1 MTDKFN
7 DLGFAKLDVSR
18 QKRTGMSETIF
29 CQSKTKEQLVKIY
42 QSFANEKISVLGT
55 RCSKEQFEYVKQAG
69 LPVEYDTTSQI
80 MKMRFGSVHKLPGKV
95 AVCTGGTSDL
105 PIAEEAAQVAEFF
118 GAEVERY
125 FDVGISGIHRL
136 LSKIEQIGAAQVIIS
151 ISGMDGSLSSV
162 IASQVKAPVISV
174 PTSVGYGAS
183 FNGLTALLTMINSSA
198 EGMSVVNIDNGFGAG
213 VLAFRILRMIE
224 SYNLGKQK

>member
-1 MTDKFN
+1 MTDKFS
-7 DLGFAKLDVSR
+7 DLGFAKLDISR
-18 QKRTGMSETIF
+18 QERTGMSETVF
-29 CQSKTKEQLVKIY
+29 CQSKTKEQLAKIY
-42 QSFANEKISVLGT
+42 QSFAKEKISVLGT
-55 RCSKEQFEYVKQAG
+55 RCSTEQFEYVREAG
-69 LPVEYDTTSQI
+69 LPVEYSSVSRI
-80 MKMRFGSVHKLPGKV
+80 MKMCFSPAHKLPGKI

-105 PIAEEAAQVAEFF
+105 PVAEEAAQVAEFF

-136 LSKIEQIGAAQVIIS
+136 LSKIEQIGSAQAVIS
-151 ISGMDGSLSSV
+151 ISGMDGSLSTV
-162 IASQVKAPVISV
+162 IASQIKAPVISV

-213 VLAFRILRMIE
+213 VLACRILRMIE
-224 SYNLGKQK
+224 SYNAKK